1 VNLILIGAQGSGKGT
16 QASMLIQQFGI
27 RQLSS
32 GDIFRIAIS
41 QGTPLGIEAQRYMDR
56 GELVPDVLTINLFLD
71 LIVTPEN
78 AAGIILDGFPRTR
91 DQAVALDDALPR
103 LGRTI
108 DYAIYLNVPRELLR
122 SRLLDRY
129 VCTAQQHVYNK
140 KSKPPVVTGI
150 CDIDGSPLVQRSDD
164 TPAKIERRLEIFF
177 DQTIQ
182 VVHYYRAQQ
191 KLIEID
197 GNKSITDVSATLLNA
212 LGLRPENVA

>member
-1 VNLILIGAQGSGKGT
+1 
-16 QASMLIQQFGI
+16 
-27 RQLSS
+27 
-32 GDIFRIAIS
+32 
-41 QGTPLGIEAQRYMDR
+41 
-56 GELVPDVLTINLFLD
+56 
-71 LIVTPEN
+71 
-78 AAGIILDGFPRTR
+78 
-91 DQAVALDDALPR
+91 
-103 LGRTI
+103 
-108 DYAIYLNVPRELLR
+108 
-122 SRLLDRY
+122 
-129 VCTAQQHVYNK
+129 
-140 KSKPPVVTGI
+140 VTGI